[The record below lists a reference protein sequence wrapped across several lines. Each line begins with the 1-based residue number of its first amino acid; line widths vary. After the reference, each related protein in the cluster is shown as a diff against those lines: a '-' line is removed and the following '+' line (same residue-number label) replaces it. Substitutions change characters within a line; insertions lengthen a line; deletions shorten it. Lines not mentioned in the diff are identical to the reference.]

1 MRGWFKLDKID
12 RKIIELLQIDGR
24 MTVLQLSNEL
34 NLSRPAINERI
45 KKLQEN
51 NVILG
56 FTTKISP
63 EAIGKEIIVMIE
75 VNNVKVECHKFEE
88 LIQNEYDIVE
98 CHRIT
103 GQSSYIMKA
112 IVPNMKR
119 VRELIDRLIPFAH
132 LNTSVVL
139 SSPIQNRLLLPD
151 ETTN

>member
-1 MRGWFKLDKID
+1 MRGWLKLDKID
-12 RKIIELLQIDGR
+12 RKIIEFLQIDGR
-24 MTVLQLSNEL
+24 MTVLQLSKEL

-45 KKLQEN
+45 KKLQES
-51 NVILG
+51 NVIQG

-88 LIQNEYDIVE
+88 LIQDEYDIVE

-119 VRELIDRLIPFAH
+119 VRELIDRLIPFAQ

>member
-12 RKIIELLQIDGR
+12 RKIIEFLQIDGR
-24 MTVLQLSNEL
+24 MTVLQLSKEL

-51 NVILG
+51 NVIQG

-88 LIQNEYDIVE
+88 LIQDEYDIVE

-119 VRELIDRLIPFAH
+119 VRELIDRLIPFAQ

-139 SSPIQNRLLLPD
+139 SSPIQDRLLLPD

>member
-12 RKIIELLQIDGR
+12 RKIIEFLQIDGR
-24 MTVLQLSNEL
+24 MTVLQLSKEL

-45 KKLQEN
+45 KKLQES
-51 NVILG
+51 NVIQG

-88 LIQNEYDIVE
+88 LIQDEYDIVE

-119 VRELIDRLIPFAH
+119 VRELIDRLIPFAQ

>member
-1 MRGWFKLDKID
+1 MDKID
-12 RKIIELLQIDGR
+12 RKIIEFLQIDGR
-24 MTVLQLSNEL
+24 MTVLQLSKEL

-45 KKLQEN
+45 KKLQDS
-51 NVILG
+51 NVIQG

-88 LIQNEYDIVE
+88 LIQDEYDIVE

-119 VRELIDRLIPFAH
+119 VRELIDRLIPFAQ

>member
-1 MRGWFKLDKID
+1 MDKID
-12 RKIIELLQIDGR
+12 RKIIEFLQIDGR
-24 MTVLQLSNEL
+24 MTVLQLSKEL

-45 KKLQEN
+45 KKLQES
-51 NVILG
+51 NVIQG

-88 LIQNEYDIVE
+88 LIQDEYDIVE

-119 VRELIDRLIPFAH
+119 VRELIDRLIPFAQ

>member
-1 MRGWFKLDKID
+1 MDKID
-12 RKIIELLQIDGR
+12 RKIIEFLQIDGR
-24 MTVLQLSNEL
+24 MTVLQLSKEL

-51 NVILG
+51 NVIQG

-88 LIQNEYDIVE
+88 LIQDEYDIVE

-119 VRELIDRLIPFAH
+119 VRELIDRLIPFAQ

-139 SSPIQNRLLLPD
+139 SSPIQDRLLLPD

>member
-1 MRGWFKLDKID
+1 MDKID

-24 MTVLQLSNEL
+24 MTILQLSKEL
-34 NLSRPAINERI
+34 NLSRPAINDRI
-45 KKLQEN
+45 KKLQES
-51 NVILG
+51 NVIQG

-103 GQSSYIMKA
+103 GPSSYIMKA

-151 ETTN
+151 ERTN

>member
-12 RKIIELLQIDGR
+12 RKIIEFLQIDGR
-24 MTVLQLSNEL
+24 MTVLQLSKEL

-45 KKLQEN
+45 KKLQDS
-51 NVILG
+51 NVIQG

-88 LIQNEYDIVE
+88 LIQDEYDIVE

-119 VRELIDRLIPFAH
+119 VRELIDRLIPFAQ